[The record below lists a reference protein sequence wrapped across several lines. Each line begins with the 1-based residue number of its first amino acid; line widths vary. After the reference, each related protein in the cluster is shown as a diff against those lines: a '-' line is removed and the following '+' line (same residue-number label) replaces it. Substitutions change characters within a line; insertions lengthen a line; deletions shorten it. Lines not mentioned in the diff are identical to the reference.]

1 MVALE
6 LDLSPDTGNTLSSCV
21 IFFFFFAQFH
31 LLEPQLSHMQSG
43 KNKTYLIG
51 LLPVSCK
58 ILVKCLGWSKCS
70 TKESGYYC
78 SRREGGYSWGG
89 ADF

>member
-21 IFFFFFAQFH
+21 IFFLFSQFY
-31 LLEPQLSHMQSG
+31 LLEPQLSHLQSG
-43 KNKTYLIG
+43 KNEAYLIG
-51 LLPVSCK
+51 LLWVSCK

-78 SRREGGYSWGG
+78 SRREAGVLLGWG
-89 ADF
+89 